1 MGRSAWSM
9 PDQASQLASVK
20 LRFCFYSLIL
30 LGLCVYS
37 ALVGPQQITTV
48 RAVQKNPASFHGRE
62 LRLSSQ
68 IRVSQLLDDGFLIE
82 QRRAKMHVRVLGKA
96 PSFLEKEKSSL
107 KVGDLVSLRGRWQ
120 GEGYLLLEE
129 LHIQEMRPGRIL
141 VSSLTVLA
149 LLILLLHRGK
159 TLLFQNA

>member
-1 MGRSAWSM
+1 MV
-9 PDQASQLASVK
+9 SVN
-20 LRFCFYSLIL
+20 LRFCFYSATL

-48 RAVQKNPASFHGRE
+48 RKVQKNPASFHGRE

-107 KVGDLVSLRGRWQ
+107 KVGDLVSLRGRWN
-120 GEGYLLLEE
+120 GDGYLLLEE